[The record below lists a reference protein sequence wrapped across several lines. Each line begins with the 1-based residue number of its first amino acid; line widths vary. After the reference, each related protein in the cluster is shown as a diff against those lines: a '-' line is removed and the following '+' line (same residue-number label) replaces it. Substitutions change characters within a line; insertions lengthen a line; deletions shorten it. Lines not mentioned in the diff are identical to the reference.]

1 MPRTSTCALLA
12 ELFRDA
18 DFDVIH
24 SHLDVWALPFAAVSS
39 IPTVT
44 TLHGRLDLPMLRS
57 VLGMYPDL
65 PLVSISDAQRRPLDG
80 SAPQLVGHGAPRP
93 RPRAS
98 YLQQP
103 RTQGDHLVFVGRV
116 CPEKG
121 LDTAITVARRCGRSL
136 HIAAK
141 VDPIDVEYFESR
153 IDPLLGDDTVF
164 LGEIGEDRKPSFF
177 ADAAATLFPINW
189 PEPFGIVMIESL
201 AAGTPVI
208 ALRHGSVPEVLVDG
222 VTGFI
227 CDTRRRTVEAVGRV
241 DEIDPEDCRRHAR
254 SSALR

>member
-80 SAPQLVGHGAPRP
+80 LRLNWLDTVPHGLDL
-93 RPRAS
+93 S
-98 YLQQP
+98 DYLQQP

-121 LDTAITVARRCGRSL
+121 LDTAITVARRCGTSL

-208 ALRHGSVPEVLVDG
+208 ALRTRLRSRGA
-222 VTGFI
+222 
-227 CDTRRRTVEAVGRV
+227 RRRRHRV
-241 DEIDPEDCRRHAR
+241 HLRQCRRAGRGRRQAR
-254 SSALR
+254 RDRPRGVSPARPAVQP